1 MSKCKQ
7 RRGLSNQVQI
17 GYSRMLGPA
26 WIEQTDDPEYA
37 WEVPRLS
44 VEINVIE
51 PVAQRLT
58 QRDASARRL
67 DHFYRAFFGD
77 VLGRLY
83 AVLGIVV
90 AQRLTILAV
99 PVQDEHGKQWFEESG
114 KHGDF
119 AVKVRCPSTG
129 SSTTMYYDNG
139 RARETDDRYRR
150 LFESGLALPVDERA
164 MPAGGLERMAG
175 LTADGMANL
184 HRLDGLRGVRFFLPQ
199 VFTP

>member
-44 VEINVIE
+44 VEINVVE
-51 PVAQRLT
+51 PVAQRLS
-58 QRDASARRL
+58 QGEAP
-67 DHFYRAFFGD
+67 DHFYRAFFTD
-77 VLGRLY
+77 VLGRLH

-99 PVQDEHGKQWFEESG
+99 PVQDAQGKQWFEESA

-119 AVKVRCPSTG
+119 AVKVRYPG
-129 SSTTMYYDNG
+129 NGLSTTVYFDNAK
-139 RARETDDRYRR
+139 ARETDDRYNE

-164 MPAGGLERMAG
+164 LPAGGLERMAG
-175 LTADGMANL
+175 LIADGMANL

>member
-44 VEINVIE
+44 VEINVVE
-51 PVAQRLT
+51 PVAQRLS
-58 QRDASARRL
+58 QGEAP
-67 DHFYRAFFGD
+67 DHFYRAFFTD
-77 VLGRLY
+77 VLGRLH

-99 PVQDEHGKQWFEESG
+99 PVQDAQGKQWFEESA

-129 SSTTMYYDNG
+129 SSTTVYYDNKKT
-139 RARETDDRYRR
+139 REEDARYNE
-150 LFESGLALPVDERA
+150 LFELGLSAPVDKRDT
-164 MPAGGLERMAG
+164 PAGACEHMAKLIAAQMTG
-175 LTADGMANL
+175 SCRG
-184 HRLDGLRGVRFFLPQ
+184 GSLRGIRFFLPD